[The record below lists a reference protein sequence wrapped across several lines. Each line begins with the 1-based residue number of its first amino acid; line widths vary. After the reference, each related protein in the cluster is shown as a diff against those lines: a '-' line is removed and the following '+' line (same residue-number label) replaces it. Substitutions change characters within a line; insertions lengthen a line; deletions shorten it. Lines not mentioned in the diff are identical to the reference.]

1 MTNTENNIKKFE
13 GFLDRI
19 QGLLDDAKKQG
30 HIIVRVEDLENAFPE
45 LREREDERIR
55 KSLIDFFDSA
65 NQVGENPM
73 YEYGIQ
79 TDKIIKYIEKQV
91 SPNMVADA
99 YLRGCNDTEKKWFE
113 KQGEQKPVMEGT
125 FVNVDEVRDDFMQEV
140 YRVLDA
146 DSTNDRANQIID
158 AFDNLPTVTIE
169 KQGEQNPI
177 DKVGPKF
184 HEGEWVVFNNKH
196 QSIYQVEKIE
206 NGYYILRHTHGG
218 SFRVCVLHDESLRL
232 WTIKDAEDG
241 DILVIEETETTYK
254 TIFVFKE
261 IEDTHIIHY
270 VYHLNTGIEQVFEKR
285 SANGFV
291 GFIDEVVHPATKEQR
306 DTLLKAIKDADYEF
320 DFMKKELK
328 KIAKPN
334 FNIGDTI
341 VQKHNPTTN
350 KIYFTITDI
359 TGGKYWYNDR
369 IICDIA
375 EQDEWEVLEQKA
387 WSEEDEEEL
396 EIAIETLHEAG
407 QHSSAEW
414 LKSLKQRIGG

>member
-1 MTNTENNIKKFE
+1 MDYEKKYKDALERASKLRVQNTFDTVSQMMEY
-13 GFLDRI
+13 
-19 QGLLDDAKKQG
+19 
-30 HIIVRVEDLENAFPE
+30 VFPE
-45 LREREDERIR
+45 LKESEDERIR

-99 YLRGCNDTEKKWFE
+99 YLRGCNDTEKKWLE
-113 KQGEQKPVMEGT
+113 KQGEI
-125 FVNVDEVRDDFMQEV
+125 DEEHK
-140 YRVLDA
+140 
-146 DSTNDRANQIID
+146 S
-158 AFDNLPTVTIE
+158 
-169 KQGEQNPI
+169 I
-177 DKVGPKF
+177 DKVEPKF

-218 SFRVCVLHDESLRL
+218 SFRVCVLHDENLRL
-232 WTIKDAEDG
+232 WTINDAKDG
-241 DILVIEETETTYK
+241 DVLVIEETETTYK
-254 TIFVFKE
+254 TVFVFKE
-261 IEDTHIIHY
+261 IEDTRIIHY

-306 DTLLKAIKDADYEF
+306 DTLLKAIKDAGYEF

-328 KIAKPN
+328 KTIKPN
-334 FNIGDTI
+334 FNVGDTI
-341 VQKHNPTTN
+341 VPKHNPTTN

-375 EQDEWEVLEQKA
+375 EQDEWEVLEQKPA
-387 WSEEDEEEL
+387 WSTVEL
-396 EIAIETLHEAG
+396 DACID
-407 QHSSAEW
+407 W
-414 LKSLKQRIGG
+414 LKSLKQRINEE